1 MDMKS
6 IVKVFLLF
14 LFFGKTFSQSTQYQ
28 VRDKVSEIVNKNS
41 LFGDVILSTNGFGIG
56 IFFSKPISETSSL
69 STEFSISNITDDN
82 EVTVYDVYGNV
93 YTPNKIN
100 RFLAFPF
107 LFGYEQRLF
116 ADEIEE
122 NFRPFVSGLL
132 GPSVVFSSPAQEEF
146 FSSLKN
152 GKSYFG
158 YSGEI
163 KFGTYIGNFENEVI
177 KISLN
182 YTFTKIG
189 KKLESMKYENG
200 EIKTMDKFNRFAIV
214 FSFGNFF

>member
-1 MDMKS
+1 MKS
-6 IVKVFLLF
+6 IVKFSLLF
-14 LFFGKTFSQSTQYQ
+14 LFFGKTYSQTTQYQ
-28 VRDKVSEIVNKNS
+28 TRDKVGDIVNKNS
-41 LFGDVILSTNGFGIG
+41 LFGDVIVSTNGFGIG
-56 IFFSKPISETSSL
+56 IFFSKPISEIGSL
-69 STEFSISNITDDN
+69 NTEFSISNITDDN
-82 EVTVYDVYGNV
+82 EITVYDDYGNV

-100 RFLAFPF
+100 RFLSFPF

-116 ADEIEE
+116 VDEIEE

-132 GPSVVFSSPAQEEF
+132 GPSMIFSSPAQDEF

-158 YSGEI
+158 FSGEI

-177 KISLN
+177 KVSLN
-182 YTFTKIG
+182 YTFTKTG

-200 EIKTMDKFNRFAIV
+200 EIKTRNKFDRFAIV
-214 FSFGNFF
+214 FSFGKFF